1 LNKTLKK
8 FALVGLVAV
17 FGLTS
22 LAYADSVSM
31 HLTGVGNGTVLG
43 GVYVNPYNATVNG
56 TPTVV
61 ICDDFAAN
69 SYLDETWTANVSTFA
84 NLSQTKWGAGMA
96 AQYYQAA
103 WLTLQLLQP
112 GVSTANQGFISY
124 AIWSLFTP
132 TAADGL
138 TASQKTAVQA
148 WVTAAASQS
157 LNAGMFAD
165 FVVYTPDVTKPIMV
179 GSNVISG
186 KNPPQ
191 EFIARVPEAS
201 ALALLLTT
209 LGATLFG
216 AFLFRRRMVLSIN

>member
-61 ICDDFAAN
+61 ICDDFAAH
-69 SYLDETWTANVSTFA
+69 SYVDETWTANVSTFA
-84 NLSQTKWGAGMA
+84 DLGSTKWGAGMA
-96 AQYYQAA
+96 QQYYQAA
-103 WLTLQLLQP
+103 WLTLQLLAP
-112 GVSTANQGFISY
+112 GINTTDQSYISF

-132 TAADGL
+132 SALDGL
-138 TASQKTAVQA
+138 AKEQLQGINA
-148 WVTAAASQS
+148 WVTSAKSQN
-157 LNAGMFAD
+157 LNAGMFSD
-165 FVVYTPDVTKPIMV
+165 FVVYTPDASKAFMV
-179 GSNVISG
+179 GGNLIPSTE
-186 KNPPQ
+186 PPQ

-209 LGATLFG
+209 LGATLFA
-216 AFLFRRRMVLSIN
+216 AFLFRRRMVLSID